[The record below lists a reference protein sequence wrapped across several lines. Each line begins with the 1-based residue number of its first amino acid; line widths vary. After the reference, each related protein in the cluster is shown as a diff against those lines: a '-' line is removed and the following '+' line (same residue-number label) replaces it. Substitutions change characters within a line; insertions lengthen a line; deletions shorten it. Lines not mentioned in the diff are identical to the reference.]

1 MPGWIL
7 WVIAAGAFAIARV
20 LTKKVFFAPFVLG
33 ALLAAIV
40 DLAGAGALVDWLMFL
55 VVAVA
60 LSFARR
66 AHRQSRARARQQLYS
81 GAAALIGKEAIVLE
95 TIANEEG
102 VGCIGVG
109 GEVWT
114 ARTVDSG
121 QVIEQ
126 GARVEVIGSRGA
138 TALVTE

>member
-1 MPGWIL
+1 M
-7 WVIAAGAFAIARV
+7 IAAGAFAAARM

-40 DLAGAGALVDWLMFL
+40 ELAGAGALADWLMFVL
-55 VVAVA
+55 VVVA

-66 AHRQSRARARQQLYS
+66 AHKQSRERARQQLFS
-81 GAAALIGKEAIVLE
+81 GAAVLIGKEAIVLE

-102 VGCIGVG
+102 VGCIGVD

-114 ARTVDSG
+114 ARTVDAG
-121 QVIEQ
+121 LVIEQ

-138 TALVTE
+138 TALVTD

>member
-1 MPGWIL
+1 MSGWTL
-7 WVIAAGAFAIARV
+7 WVIAAGAFAIARM
-20 LTKKVFFAPFVLG
+20 LTKKVFFAPFVLA

-40 DLAGAGALVDWLMFL
+40 DLAGAGALADWLMF
-55 VVAVA
+55 VVVVVA

-66 AHRQSRARARQQLYS
+66 ARKQSHERARAQLYS

-95 TIANEEG
+95 TIANDEG
-102 VGCIGVG
+102 VGCIGID

-121 QVIEQ
+121 LVIEQ